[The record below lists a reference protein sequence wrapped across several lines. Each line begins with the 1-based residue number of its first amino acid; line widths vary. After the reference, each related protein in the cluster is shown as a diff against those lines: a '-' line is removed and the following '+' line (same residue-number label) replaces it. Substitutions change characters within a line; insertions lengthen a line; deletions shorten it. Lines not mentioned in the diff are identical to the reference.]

1 MIMDSRLQARKY
13 KIDKRR
19 NLCCKKCGSVENSHP
34 NVIRNGN
41 SIRICREFKSCGKL
55 TEMDERI
62 LYLGES
68 WKKQKKEWE
77 HLRNEQLKI
86 REEWVK

>member
-1 MIMDSRLQARKY
+1 MDSRLQARKY
-13 KIDKRR
+13 KIDRRR
-19 NLCCKKCGSVENSHP
+19 NEWCKKCGSVENSHP
-34 NVIRNGN
+34 NVIQMGD
-41 SIRICREFKSCGKL
+41 STRICREYKSCGKL
-55 TEMDERI
+55 TEMDKRI